1 MEKLFAKKGIKYLSY
16 LDTDGSKLAYAFTPQ
31 MLEDKI
37 FVELAVREMGDE
49 EDPEYETVISVFTIR
64 DGSSYDFTI
73 CHDDRP
79 VIPLMYLYRLV
90 LDTIELISGCEKQ
103 TLLEELKQAAT
114 GVSIS
119 KEVKDK
125 ELKERMYGIIEEKI
139 ATVHKLINL
148 NRLNSN

>member
-16 LDTDGSKLAYAFTPQ
+16 IDTDGSKLAYAFTPQ
-31 MLEDKI
+31 MLTDKM
-37 FVELAVREMGDE
+37 FVELAFHEMGDDN
-49 EDPEYETVISVFTIR
+49 DPEYETVISVFTIR
-64 DGSSYDFTI
+64 NGSSYDYTI

-79 VIPLMYLYRLV
+79 VIPLIYLYRLI
-90 LDTIELISGCEKQ
+90 LDTIEFIGSCEKE

-119 KEVKDK
+119 KEVHDK
-125 ELKERMYGIIEEKI
+125 ELKERMYSMTEEKI
-139 ATVHKLINL
+139 ATVHKLINV